1 MKLSHSPIT
10 QHRFQGVDFYLKRDD
25 KLHPQFCGNKA
36 RKFLGLL
43 ELEAPAITTLISYG
57 SVQANSLYSLAGLAA
72 IRGWKLE
79 YYVHRIP
86 KWLQQRP
93 TGNYRAALE
102 LGAQVMTT
110 EYEAINHPHD
120 HIVQVRQ
127 PDEHCLFIEEGGRSP
142 LAEYGVRQ
150 LALELLEWIQQQPK
164 QHWIIALPS
173 GTGATSLYLQKA
185 LQPHDMQVITCPC
198 VGGADYLRQ
207 QWQQLADTLYP
218 TIIEPSHKHHFG
230 HLYCEDYQ
238 IWQQLYEQTHV
249 EFDLL
254 YDPLMWRC
262 LLDWLPDHQPYS
274 LIYIHQGGLLG
285 NESMLPRYQ
294 RLCGE

>member
-93 TGNYRAALE
+93 IGNYRAALE

-185 LQPHDMQVITCPC
+185 LQPHDIQVITCPC
-198 VGGADYLRQ
+198 VGDADYLRQ

-218 TIIEPSHKHHFG
+218 TIIEPSRKHHFG
-230 HLYCEDYQ
+230 HLYHEDYQ

>member
-93 TGNYRAALE
+93 IGNYRAALE
-102 LGAQVMTT
+102 LGAQVIST
-110 EYEAINHPHD
+110 EDQAISHPYD
-120 HIVQVRQ
+120 YIVQQRKQ
-127 PDEHCLFIEEGGRSP
+127 DQDCLFIEEGGRSP
-142 LAEYGVRQ
+142 LAEYGVKQ

-185 LQPHDMQVITCPC
+185 LQPHDIQVITCPC

-218 TIIEPSHKHHFG
+218 TIIEPSRKHHFG
-230 HLYCEDYQ
+230 HLYREDYQ

-262 LLDWLPDHQPYS
+262 LLDWLPKQQPCS

>member
-93 TGNYRAALE
+93 IGNYRAALE
-102 LGAQVMTT
+102 LGAQVIST
-110 EYEAINHPHD
+110 EDQAISHPYD
-120 HIVQVRQ
+120 YIVQQRK
-127 PDEHCLFIEEGGRSP
+127 PDQDCLFIEEGGRSP
-142 LAEYGVRQ
+142 LAEYGVKQ

-185 LQPHDMQVITCPC
+185 LQPHDIQVITCPC

-218 TIIEPSHKHHFG
+218 TIIEPSRKHHFG
-230 HLYCEDYQ
+230 HLYREDYQ

-262 LLDWLPDHQPYS
+262 LLDWLPSQQPCS
-274 LIYIHQGGLLG
+274 FIYIHQGGLLG